1 MVKTLISDIDYGI
14 QPAGG
19 GMTSSISQ
27 VGEVIAPKYIVSTGS
42 NKIWYTHLD
51 YADFKLSPM
60 FNTNFPLL
68 GNWCAVLYNGG
79 GTPYLFC
86 LEWTSGSSGRLNIY
100 KLNSDD
106 LKEGK
111 FNPRYTYV
119 RSATFKSTA
128 ASIVSI
134 FWYPLLGD
142 NVFLIHT
149 QYSTLVLDLNSGA
162 TSHVMTGI
170 TTTAQGYTVI
180 SASAPK
186 VMYADRSSPYFS
198 VGSLAVGAGDSIATL
213 GTSENILTGVW
224 VADGTGFSGI
234 RNDTYTTSTVLA
246 LRTHGT
252 QVPVY
257 TPYTVSYNPTK
268 YHTEDGT
275 AVTRSKLGFESDG
288 SVYEGADPAGVYLK
302 LEAFYKE
309 TFFYPYGSAGLGGS
323 NHIRVDG
330 YYFHTLKKFYGFS
343 FEYYP
348 SWGDGPSSGTYHAL
362 ETSELNPTYAAFGP
376 GKSLN
381 EAVVSSV
388 CTGYRKNSENRI
400 FYYSVGRFKERNM
413 STGNIIDIGGSY
425 MSGSPVFAVEEIPR

>member
-19 GMTSSISQ
+19 GMTGSISQ

-79 GTPYLFC
+79 ATPYLFC

-119 RSATFKSTA
+119 RSATFKSPVT
-128 ASIVSI
+128 SIVSI

-170 TTTAQGYTVI
+170 TTTVQLGYTVI

-186 VMYADRSSPYFS
+186 VMYAARNSPYFS

-213 GTSENILTGVW
+213 GTSENALTGVW

-246 LRTHGT
+246 LRTLGT
-252 QVPVY
+252 QDPEY

-288 SVYEGADPAGVYLK
+288 SVYGGADLK

-330 YYFHTLKKFYGFS
+330 YYFHTLKKFYGFE

-348 SWGDGPSSGTYHAL
+348 SWDDGPSSGTSHAL

-381 EAVVSSV
+381 GTVGSSV

-400 FYYSVGRFKERNM
+400 FYNSGHFKEMNM

-425 MSGSPVFAVEEIPR
+425 MSSSPVFAVEEIPR

>member
-14 QPAGG
+14 HPAGG

-27 VGEVIAPKYIVSTGS
+27 VGEVIAPKYIVSTGI
-42 NKIWYTHLD
+42 NKIWYTHLN

-68 GNWCAVLYNGG
+68 GNWCAVLYSGG
-79 GTPYLFC
+79 ATPYLFC

-119 RSATFKSTA
+119 RSATFKSTKA
-128 ASIVSI
+128 NIVSI

-170 TTTAQGYTVI
+170 TTAQGYTVI

-186 VMYADRSSPYFS
+186 VMYADYNSPYFS

-213 GTSENILTGVW
+213 GTSESTLTGVW

-246 LRTHGT
+246 LRLYGT
-252 QVPVY
+252 QVHRS
-257 TPYTVSYNPTK
+257 YTVSYNPTK

-275 AVTRSKLGFESDG
+275 AVTRSELGFESDG
-288 SVYEGADPAGVYLK
+288 SVYEIVDPYGVHVT
-302 LEAFYKE
+302 LEALYKE
-309 TFFYPYGSAGLGGS
+309 TFFYPHGSAGLGGS

-330 YYFHTLKKFYGFS
+330 YYFHTLKKFYGPS

-348 SWGDGPSSGTYHAL
+348 SWDDGPSSGTSHAL

-381 EAVVSSV
+381 GTVDSSV

-400 FYYSVGRFKERNM
+400 FYYSGHFKEMNM

-425 MSGSPVFAVEEIPR
+425 MRGSPVLAVEEIPR